1 MLKINKEYM
10 KEVFD
15 ACNAAYFGGELKCR
29 KFGTFRTH
37 IESGDHILG
46 KCLCDMERRK
56 TKIWVSSNA
65 LWDEDSFREVMMHEM
80 IHLYNAQ
87 ILGKVDCFP
96 FVHGRRFRRKA
107 KEIEREYGIKVR
119 ALSEVY
125 IKKEKVPT
133 TSFGKMMRH
142 FQLVSGLF

>member
-1 MLKINKEYM
+1 MKINKEYL
-10 KEVFD
+10 KEAFD
-15 ACNAAYFGGELKCR
+15 KYNAAYFGGQLKCR

-46 KCLCDMERRK
+46 KCLYDKERGK
-56 TKIWVSSNA
+56 SKIWLSSNA
-65 LWDEDSFREVMMHEM
+65 LWDEDSFREVMLHEM

-107 KEIEREYGIKVR
+107 REIEREYGIKVR
-119 ALSEVY
+119 ALSDVY
-125 IKKEKVPT
+125 IKKEKVPS
-133 TSFGKMMRH
+133 TSFGKMIRH
-142 FQLVSGLF
+142 YQLVSGLF